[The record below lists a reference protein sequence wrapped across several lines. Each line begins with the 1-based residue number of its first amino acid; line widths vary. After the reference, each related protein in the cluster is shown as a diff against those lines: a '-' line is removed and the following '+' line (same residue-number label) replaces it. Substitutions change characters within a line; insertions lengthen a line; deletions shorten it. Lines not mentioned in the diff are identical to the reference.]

1 MEHIVEK
8 SQAYQST
15 LTSANMTR
23 GLRLPLS
30 DKDVKNLIYGFYKR
44 EVEVRKRTFR
54 FTAKL
59 RNNISRIGDFLTTE
73 DNYYGLFMPGTV
85 GNGKTTMM
93 RAIKDL
99 FVYLID
105 KEKITYCEGDKYPT
119 FLTAREL
126 AEISRDKNSF
136 KIVKNTKY
144 LFIDDLG
151 AEPVEISNYG
161 NFVYPYIDV
170 LEYRYDRLLP
180 TFISSNF
187 NASDLCNKYESERV
201 KDRMKEMFQ
210 IISFKEESF
219 R

>member
-54 FTAKL
+54 FTAEL
-59 RNNISRIGDFLTTE
+59 RDNISRIGDFLTTE

>member
-54 FTAKL
+54 FTAEL
-59 RNNISRIGDFLTTE
+59 RDNISRIGDFLTTE

-126 AEISRDKNSF
+126 AEILRDKNSF
-136 KIVKNTKY
+136 RIVKNTKY

-210 IISFKEESF
+210 IISFKEDSF

>member
-1 MEHIVEK
+1 
-8 SQAYQST
+8 
-15 LTSANMTR
+15 MTR

-30 DKDVKNLIYGFYKR
+30 DREAKNLIYGFYKR
-44 EVEVRKRTFR
+44 EVEVRKRIFQ
-54 FTAKL
+54 FTKEL
-59 RNNISRIGDFLTTE
+59 RNNISRIGDFLTVE
-73 DNYYGLFMPGTV
+73 DNFYGLFIPGTV

-99 FVYLID
+99 LVYLID
-105 KEKITYCEGDKYPT
+105 KEKIIYCEGDKYPT
-119 FLTAREL
+119 FITAREL
-126 AEISRDKNSF
+126 AELSCDRSAF
-136 KIVKNTKY
+136 GIVKNTKY

-161 NFVYPYIDV
+161 NFIYPYIDV

-187 NASDLCNKYESERV
+187 SASDLGNKYESERV
-201 KDRMKEMFQ
+201 TDRMKEMFQ

>member
-1 MEHIVEK
+1 
-8 SQAYQST
+8 
-15 LTSANMTR
+15 MTR

-44 EVEVRKRTFR
+44 EVEVRKRAFR
-54 FTAKL
+54 FTAEL

-136 KIVKNTKY
+136 RIVKNTKY

-170 LEYRYDRLLP
+170 LEYRYDRLLT

>member
-1 MEHIVEK
+1 
-8 SQAYQST
+8 
-15 LTSANMTR
+15 MTR

-44 EVEVRKRTFR
+44 EVEVRKRAFR
-54 FTAKL
+54 FTAEL

-136 KIVKNTKY
+136 KIVKNIKY

>member
-1 MEHIVEK
+1 
-8 SQAYQST
+8 
-15 LTSANMTR
+15 MTR

-54 FTAKL
+54 FTAEL

-126 AEISRDKNSF
+126 AEISRDKNPF
-136 KIVKNTKY
+136 RIVKNTKY

>member
-1 MEHIVEK
+1 
-8 SQAYQST
+8 
-15 LTSANMTR
+15 MTR

-30 DKDVKNLIYGFYKR
+30 GKDVKNLIYRFYKR
-44 EVEVRKRTFR
+44 EVEVRKNAFR
-54 FTAKL
+54 FTEEL

-73 DNYYGLFMPGTV
+73 DNFYGLFIPGTV

-105 KEKITYCEGDKYPT
+105 HDMIVYCEGDKYPT

-126 AEISRDKNSF
+126 AELSRDRKAFNV
-136 KIVKNTKY
+136 IKNTKY

-151 AEPVEISNYG
+151 AEPVEIADYG
-161 NFVYPYIDV
+161 NFIYPYIDV
-170 LEYRYDRLLP
+170 LEYRYDMLLP

-187 NASDLCNKYESERV
+187 SASDLSNKYESERV
-201 KDRMKEMFQ
+201 TDRMKEMFQ
-210 IISFKEESF
+210 IISFKEDSF

>member
-1 MEHIVEK
+1 
-8 SQAYQST
+8 
-15 LTSANMTR
+15 MTR

-30 DKDVKNLIYGFYKR
+30 GKEVKNLIYWFYKR
-44 EVEVRKRTFR
+44 EVEVRKRTFL
-54 FTAKL
+54 FTEGL
-59 RNNISRIGDFLTTE
+59 RSNIARIGDFLTIE
-73 DNYYGLFMPGTV
+73 DNFYGLFIPGTV

-93 RAIKDL
+93 KAVKDL

-105 KEKITYCEGDKYPT
+105 QEKISYCEGDKYPT
-119 FLTAREL
+119 FITARDL
-126 AEISRDKNSF
+126 AEQSCDRNAFRI
-136 KIVKNTKY
+136 IKNTKY

-161 NFVYPYIDV
+161 NFIYPYIDV

-187 NASDLCNKYESERV
+187 SARDLGNKYESERV
-201 KDRMKEMFQ
+201 TDRMKEMFQ

>member
-1 MEHIVEK
+1 
-8 SQAYQST
+8 
-15 LTSANMTR
+15 MTR

-44 EVEVRKRTFR
+44 EVEVRKRTFL
-54 FTAKL
+54 FTAEL

-136 KIVKNTKY
+136 RIVKNTKY

-201 KDRMKEMFQ
+201 KDRMKEIFQ

>member
-54 FTAKL
+54 FTAEL

-119 FLTAREL
+119 FITAREL

-136 KIVKNTKY
+136 RIVKNTKY

>member
-1 MEHIVEK
+1 MEHIEEK
-8 SQAYQST
+8 SQAYQFT
-15 LTSANMTR
+15 QVKTNMTR
-23 GLRLPLS
+23 GLRLPLNG
-30 DKDVKNLIYGFYKR
+30 KDVKNMIYRFYKR
-44 EVEVRKRTFR
+44 EVEVRKNAFR
-54 FTAKL
+54 FTEEL
-59 RNNISRIGDFLTTE
+59 RNNISRIGDFLTIE
-73 DNYYGLFMPGTV
+73 DNFYGLFIPGTV

-105 KEKITYCEGDKYPT
+105 HDMIVYCEGDKYPT

-126 AEISRDKNSF
+126 AEQSRDRKAFN
-136 KIVKNTKY
+136 IIKNTKY

-151 AEPVEISNYG
+151 AEPVEIADYG
-161 NFVYPYIDV
+161 NFIYPYIDV
-170 LEYRYDRLLP
+170 LEYRYDMLLP

-187 NASDLCNKYESERV
+187 SASDLCNKYESERV
-201 KDRMKEMFQ
+201 TDRMKEMFQ

>member
-1 MEHIVEK
+1 
-8 SQAYQST
+8 
-15 LTSANMTR
+15 MTR

-30 DKDVKNLIYGFYKR
+30 GKDLKNLIYRFYKR
-44 EVEVRKRTFR
+44 EVEVRKNVFR
-54 FTAKL
+54 FTEEL
-59 RNNISRIGDFLTTE
+59 RNNISRIGDFLTIE
-73 DNYYGLFMPGTV
+73 DNFYGLFIPGTV

-105 KEKITYCEGDKYPT
+105 HDMIVYCEGDKYPT

-126 AEISRDKNSF
+126 AELSRDRKAFNV
-136 KIVKNTKY
+136 IKNTKY

-151 AEPVEISNYG
+151 AEPVEIADYG
-161 NFVYPYIDV
+161 NFIYPYIDV
-170 LEYRYDRLLP
+170 LEYRYDMLLP

-187 NASDLCNKYESERV
+187 SASDLCNKYESERV
-201 KDRMKEMFQ
+201 TDRMKEMFQ

>member
-1 MEHIVEK
+1 MGHIVEK

-44 EVEVRKRTFR
+44 EVEVRKRAFR
-54 FTAKL
+54 FTAEL

>member
-1 MEHIVEK
+1 
-8 SQAYQST
+8 
-15 LTSANMTR
+15 MTR

-44 EVEVRKRTFR
+44 EVEVRKRAFR
-54 FTAKL
+54 FTAEL

-119 FLTAREL
+119 FITAREL

-136 KIVKNTKY
+136 RIVKNKKY

>member
-44 EVEVRKRTFR
+44 EVEVRKRAFR
-54 FTAKL
+54 FTAEL

-119 FLTAREL
+119 FITAREL

-136 KIVKNTKY
+136 RIVKNTKY

>member
-1 MEHIVEK
+1 
-8 SQAYQST
+8 
-15 LTSANMTR
+15 MTR

-54 FTAKL
+54 FTAEL

-93 RAIKDL
+93 RAINDL

-126 AEISRDKNSF
+126 AEISCDKNSF
-136 KIVKNTKY
+136 RIVKNAKY

>member
-44 EVEVRKRTFR
+44 EVEVRKRAFR
-54 FTAKL
+54 FTAEL

-136 KIVKNTKY
+136 RIVKNTKY

-170 LEYRYDRLLP
+170 LEYRYNRLLP

>member
-1 MEHIVEK
+1 
-8 SQAYQST
+8 
-15 LTSANMTR
+15 MTR

-30 DKDVKNLIYGFYKR
+30 DREAKNLIYGFYKR
-44 EVEVRKRTFR
+44 EVEVRKRIFQ
-54 FTAKL
+54 FTKEL
-59 RNNISRIGDFLTTE
+59 RNNISRIGDFLTVE
-73 DNYYGLFMPGTV
+73 DNFYGLFIPGTV

-99 FVYLID
+99 LVYLID
-105 KEKITYCEGDKYPT
+105 KEKIIYCEGDKYPT
-119 FLTAREL
+119 FIAAREL
-126 AEISRDKNSF
+126 AELSCDRSAF
-136 KIVKNTKY
+136 RIVKNTKY

-161 NFVYPYIDV
+161 NFIYPYIDV

-187 NASDLCNKYESERV
+187 SASDLGNKYESERV
-201 KDRMKEMFQ
+201 TDRMKEMFQ

>member
-1 MEHIVEK
+1 
-8 SQAYQST
+8 
-15 LTSANMTR
+15 MTR

-54 FTAKL
+54 FTDEL

-93 RAIKDL
+93 RAINDL

-126 AEISRDKNSF
+126 AEISCDKNSF
-136 KIVKNTKY
+136 RIVKNAKY

-201 KDRMKEMFQ
+201 KDKMKEMFQ

>member
-1 MEHIVEK
+1 M
-8 SQAYQST
+8 QART
-15 LTSANMTR
+15 NMTR

-30 DKDVKNLIYGFYKR
+30 GKDVKNLIYGFYKR
-44 EVEVRKRTFR
+44 EVEDRKRAFM
-54 FTAKL
+54 FTEEL
-59 RNNISRIGDFLTTE
+59 RSNISRIGDFLTTE
-73 DNYYGLFMPGTV
+73 DNYYGLFIPGTV

-105 KEKITYCEGDKYPT
+105 RDMITYCEGDKYPT

-126 AEISRDKNSF
+126 AELSTDRNYFRVIKS
-136 KIVKNTKY
+136 TKY

-151 AEPVEISNYG
+151 AEPVEISHYG
-161 NFVYPYIDV
+161 NFIYPYIDI

-187 NASDLCNKYESERV
+187 SASDLGNKYESERV
-201 KDRMKEMFQ
+201 TDRMKEMFQ

>member
-1 MEHIVEK
+1 
-8 SQAYQST
+8 
-15 LTSANMTR
+15 MTR

-30 DKDVKNLIYGFYKR
+30 DKDVKNLIYCFYKR

-54 FTAKL
+54 FTAEL

-136 KIVKNTKY
+136 RIVKNTKY

>member
-44 EVEVRKRTFR
+44 EVEVRKRVFR
-54 FTAKL
+54 FTAEL

-136 KIVKNTKY
+136 RIVKNTKY

>member
-1 MEHIVEK
+1 
-8 SQAYQST
+8 
-15 LTSANMTR
+15 MTR

-30 DKDVKNLIYGFYKR
+30 DREAKNLIYGFYKR
-44 EVEVRKRTFR
+44 EVEVRKRIFQ
-54 FTAKL
+54 FTKEL
-59 RNNISRIGDFLTTE
+59 RNNISRIGDFLTVE
-73 DNYYGLFMPGTV
+73 DNFYGLFIPGTV

-99 FVYLID
+99 LVYLID
-105 KEKITYCEGDKYPT
+105 KEKIIYCEGDKYPT
-119 FLTAREL
+119 FITAREL
-126 AEISRDKNSF
+126 AELSCDRSALR
-136 KIVKNTKY
+136 IVKNTKY

-161 NFVYPYIDV
+161 NFIYPYIDV

-187 NASDLCNKYESERV
+187 SASDLGNKYESERV
-201 KDRMKEMFQ
+201 TDRMKEMFQ

>member
-1 MEHIVEK
+1 
-8 SQAYQST
+8 
-15 LTSANMTR
+15 MTR

-44 EVEVRKRTFR
+44 EVEVRKRAFR
-54 FTAKL
+54 FTSEL

-119 FLTAREL
+119 FITAREL

-136 KIVKNTKY
+136 RIVKNTKY

>member
-1 MEHIVEK
+1 
-8 SQAYQST
+8 
-15 LTSANMTR
+15 MTR

-44 EVEVRKRTFR
+44 EVEVRKRVFR
-54 FTAKL
+54 FTAEL

-99 FVYLID
+99 FVCLID

-136 KIVKNTKY
+136 RIVKNTKY

>member
-8 SQAYQST
+8 SQAYQYT
-15 LTSANMTR
+15 QTSANMTR

-54 FTAKL
+54 FTAEL

-136 KIVKNTKY
+136 RIVKNTKY

-161 NFVYPYIDV
+161 NFIYPYIDV

>member
-44 EVEVRKRTFR
+44 EVEVRKRAFR
-54 FTAKL
+54 FTAEL

>member
-1 MEHIVEK
+1 
-8 SQAYQST
+8 
-15 LTSANMTR
+15 MTR

-44 EVEVRKRTFR
+44 EVEVRKRVFR
-54 FTAKL
+54 FTAEL

-136 KIVKNTKY
+136 RIVKNTKY

>member
-44 EVEVRKRTFR
+44 EVEVRKRAFR
-54 FTAKL
+54 FTAEL

-187 NASDLCNKYESERV
+187 NASDLCNKYESDRV
-201 KDRMKEMFQ
+201 KDTMKEMFQ

>member
-1 MEHIVEK
+1 
-8 SQAYQST
+8 
-15 LTSANMTR
+15 MTR

-30 DKDVKNLIYGFYKR
+30 DREAKNLIYGFYKR
-44 EVEVRKRTFR
+44 EVEVRKRIFQ
-54 FTAKL
+54 FTKEL
-59 RNNISRIGDFLTTE
+59 RNNISRIGDFLTVE
-73 DNYYGLFMPGTV
+73 DNFYGLFIPGTV

-99 FVYLID
+99 LVYLID
-105 KEKITYCEGDKYPT
+105 KEKIIYCEGDKYPT
-119 FLTAREL
+119 FITAREL
-126 AEISRDKNSF
+126 AELSCDRSAF
-136 KIVKNTKY
+136 RIVKNTKY
-144 LFIDDLG
+144 LLIDDLG

-161 NFVYPYIDV
+161 NFIYPYIDV

-187 NASDLCNKYESERV
+187 SASDLGNKYESERV
-201 KDRMKEMFQ
+201 TDRMKEMFQ

>member
-44 EVEVRKRTFR
+44 EVEVRKRAFR
-54 FTAKL
+54 FTAEL

-210 IISFKEESF
+210 IISFEEESF

>member
-54 FTAKL
+54 FTAEL
-59 RNNISRIGDFLTTE
+59 RDNISRIGDFLTTE

-136 KIVKNTKY
+136 RIVKNTKY

>member
-1 MEHIVEK
+1 
-8 SQAYQST
+8 
-15 LTSANMTR
+15 MTR

-54 FTAKL
+54 FTDEL

-93 RAIKDL
+93 RAINDL

-126 AEISRDKNSF
+126 AEISCDKNSF
-136 KIVKNTKY
+136 RIVKNAKY

>member
-1 MEHIVEK
+1 
-8 SQAYQST
+8 
-15 LTSANMTR
+15 MTR

-30 DKDVKNLIYGFYKR
+30 GKEVKNLIYWFYKR
-44 EVEVRKRTFR
+44 EVEVRKRTFL
-54 FTAKL
+54 FTEGL
-59 RNNISRIGDFLTTE
+59 RNNIARIGDFLTIE
-73 DNYYGLFMPGTV
+73 DNFYGLFIPGTV

-93 RAIKDL
+93 KAVKDL

-105 KEKITYCEGDKYPT
+105 QEKIPYCEGDKYPT
-119 FLTAREL
+119 FITARDMAEL
-126 AEISRDKNSF
+126 SCDRNAFRI
-136 KIVKNTKY
+136 IKNTKY

-161 NFVYPYIDV
+161 NFIYPYIDV

-187 NASDLCNKYESERV
+187 SARDLGNKYESERV
-201 KDRMKEMFQ
+201 TDRMKEMFQ

>member
-1 MEHIVEK
+1 
-8 SQAYQST
+8 
-15 LTSANMTR
+15 MTR

-44 EVEVRKRTFR
+44 EVEVRKRAFR
-54 FTAKL
+54 FTAEL

-126 AEISRDKNSF
+126 AEISHDKNSF
-136 KIVKNTKY
+136 RIVKNTKY